1 MADKFET
8 EAIEV
13 VLTVVM
19 VLVVAAMS
27 VMLPS
32 MITAAGF
39 TGASAVVVGLIPMM
53 IPISVIVVLV
63 MRLARSF
70 MSKGSGF

>member
-1 MADKFET
+1 MAGKFET

-13 VLTVVM
+13 VLMVIM
-19 VLVVAAMS
+19 VLVVSAMS
-27 VMLPS
+27 VTIPP

-39 TGASAVVVGLIPMM
+39 TGAAAVIVGLIPMM

-70 MSKGSGF
+70 KARRSY